1 MKGGVEN
8 GHLLG
13 HLRFSPASSDRG
25 SYEQR
30 HEAFHAV
37 LSDLTDKIWAE
48 PAAFVMLEAAPSIE
62 VIAALLQEAIDPS
75 CDMFL
80 LHEIDG
86 EDAIVGGAYADL
98 DILSFMP
105 HLRTLV

>member
-1 MKGGVEN
+1 MAVYWVTFRFS
-8 GHLLG
+8 LG
-13 HLRFSPASSDRG
+13 HSDRG

-37 LSDLTDKIWAE
+37 FSDLTDKIWAE
-48 PAAFVMLEAAPSIE
+48 PAAFIVFEAAPSIE
-62 VIAALLQEAIDPS
+62 VIASLFQEAIDPR

-86 EDAIVGGAYADL
+86 EDAIIVGPYADL
-98 DILSFMP
+98 N
-105 HLRTLV
+105 RV

>member
-1 MKGGVEN
+1 MAVYWVTF
-8 GHLLG
+8 
-13 HLRFSPASSDRG
+13 RFSPAPSDRG
-25 SYEQR
+25 SSEQR
-30 HEAFHAV
+30 HKAFHAV

-48 PAAFVMLEAAPSIE
+48 PAAFIVFEAAPSIE
-62 VIAALLQEAIDPS
+62 VVASLFQEAIDPS

-86 EDAIVGGAYADL
+86 EDAIIVGAYADL

>member
-1 MKGGVEN
+1 MAVYWVTF
-8 GHLLG
+8 
-13 HLRFSPASSDRG
+13 RFSPAPSDRG

-30 HEAFHAV
+30 LEAFQAV
-37 LSDLTDKIWAE
+37 FSDLTNKIWAE
-48 PAAFVMLEAAPSIE
+48 PAAFIVFEAAPSIE
-62 VIAALLQEAIDPS
+62 VVAALFQEAIDPS

-86 EDAIVGGAYADL
+86 EDAIIGGAYADL

-105 HLRTLV
+105 HLKTLV